1 MVDAVHDVPVT
12 DSAVDEA
19 AVSDLLDFLESS
31 PSPFHAVAS
40 AAARLAA
47 AGFETVD
54 PRGAWPSGPGRRLV
68 LDGGALIAVVE
79 PAGATATTPFRLVAA
94 HTDSPTLRVKPHA
107 DLGAAGWR
115 QVGVDVYGG
124 ALLNSW
130 LDRDLGVAGR
140 IALAPGTVPT
150 AAAHGGG
157 EFPGG
162 SQFPGGGGSPAGGAF
177 PAGGESFRDA
187 GVVDV
192 RVDRP
197 LFRLP
202 QLAIHLD
209 RDVNTTGPK
218 LDRQRQLA
226 PVWGLGQVAPGQ
238 LRAVLAEAAGVP
250 AASVL
255 AHDLVVFD
263 LTPPTRL
270 GLSGE
275 LVTGARLDD
284 QYCAWAAVRALV
296 AAGPVPGLRTVV
308 ALFDHEEVGSGSRTG
323 AAGPLLPDVLE
334 RVVGAAGGGRD
345 DLHRALAGS
354 RLVSADMAH
363 AVHPNHTDR
372 SEPAHAPVPNGG
384 PVVKV
389 NVNQRYA
396 TDLAG
401 HAWFARACAA
411 AGVAHQVYVH
421 RSDLPCG
428 STIGPVLAARLGV
441 PTVDVGAAQLSMHSA
456 RELAGAADAGLL
468 VRALT
473 AALSGAGS

>member
-1 MVDAVHDVPVT
+1 VHDVPVT

-150 AAAHGGG
+150 APAAGGG
-157 EFPGG
+157 NSHRDAGEG
-162 SQFPGGGGSPAGGAF
+162 SL
-177 PAGGESFRDA
+177 RDA

-255 AHDLVVFD
+255 AHDLVLFD

-296 AAGPVPGLRTVV
+296 AAGSVPGLRTVV

-363 AVHPNHTDR
+363 AVHPNHPDR

-384 PVVKV
+384 PVVEV